1 MSKAEQHNN
10 LDAKI
15 FNKLRRLYLL
25 AFLAVALSIV
35 IAQFLIQDHIST
47 QINDSR
53 VVNIAGRQRMLS
65 QKLTKEALQFKNS
78 VNATQKEILLKTLSN
93 THKLWVNS
101 HKNLQ
106 QGNTDL
112 GLPKETN
119 IVILKMF
126 RDLDA
131 HFLPMHKAIERLLI
145 ISKNRDTIN
154 KNDLE
159 SSINIILKN
168 ESDFLSK
175 MNAIVFKYD
184 EISKAKVN
192 KLKFLER
199 ALLIISLLILAL
211 EILFLFRPISFKIRD
226 IIKQL
231 STSKIEAQDKALAL
245 QVMYNEKEA
254 SLQELQELNY
264 AIDNA
269 ALFVSTN
276 TEGNALYMSKKF
288 QNLMGLSQNTVQGAV
303 EELLTTDQGQQIY
316 LKNLIR
322 HRKNN
327 WEGEVEV
334 TSNTGDNLWLEMS
347 IIPIKSVGVEK
358 KILILCSN
366 ISKRKLNEATLNEV
380 SSQKYNQEI
389 EAQKVL
395 SSKIIDAQEEERKRI
410 AKDIHD
416 GIGQMLTALK
426 FTVES
431 INTESLANSAN
442 KINNLKQ
449 LTKQIIQGVR
459 MATFNLTPPELT
471 DYGFAPALQK
481 LTIQLAKL
489 TGKNILFTN
498 KTNFEKR
505 LDSLVETNLYRI
517 TQEAINNAIKYAESN
532 YILVVIKHT
541 EKMLS
546 ITIEDDG
553 LGFNEENMKSSNSD
567 KGMGLLFM
575 KERISYINGRLFMNS
590 EKDSGTRV
598 VINLSL

>member
-1 MSKAEQHNN
+1 MKKTDKNTG

-15 FNKLRRLYLL
+15 FKKLRRLYLF
-25 AFLAVALSIV
+25 AFLAVAFSII

-53 VVNIAGRQRMLS
+53 VINIAGRQRMLS
-65 QKLTKEALQFKNS
+65 QKLTKEVLQLKNS
-78 VNATQKEILLKTLSN
+78 TNPNQQKALLKTLSN

-101 HKNLQ
+101 HKSLQ
-106 QGNTDL
+106 KGNKDL
-112 GLPKETN
+112 ELPKEMN
-119 IVILKMF
+119 KVILKMF
-126 RDLDA
+126 KDLDV
-131 HFLPMHKAIERLLI
+131 HFLPMHKAVESLLLNAGNSNAVLNNNFDNNLTI
-145 ISKNRDTIN
+145 ILAN
-154 KNDLE
+154 E
-159 SSINIILKN
+159 SS
-168 ESDFLSK
+168 FLLK

-184 EISKAKVN
+184 EISKAKVE
-192 KLKFLER
+192 KLKFLEG
-199 ALLIISLLILAL
+199 ALLIISLLILAA
-211 EILFLFRPISFKIRD
+211 EILFLFRPISLKIRD
-226 IIKQL
+226 TIKQL
-231 STSKIEAQDKALAL
+231 SLSKEEEQEKALEL
-245 QVMYNEKEA
+245 QKMYNQKEA

-269 ALFVSTN
+269 VLFVSTN
-276 TEGNALYMSKKF
+276 TKGDALYMSEKF
-288 QNLMGLSQNTVQGAV
+288 QNLLNLSSNTVQGSV
-303 EELLTTDQGQQIY
+303 EELLTVDQGQQIY

-322 HRKNN
+322 NRKNI

-334 TSNTGDNLWLEMS
+334 TTNTGNNLWLEMS

-366 ISKRKLNEATLNEV
+366 ISIRKLNEATLNEV
-380 SSQKYNQEI
+380 SNQKYNQEI
-389 EAQKVL
+389 EAQKIL
-395 SSKIIDAQEEERKRI
+395 SSKIIDAQEEERKRV

-431 INTESLANSAN
+431 INTESLANSTN

-471 DYGFAPALQK
+471 DYGVAPALQK
-481 LTIQLAKL
+481 LTMQLNKL
-489 TGKNILFTN
+489 TGKNILFDN
-498 KTNFEKR
+498 KTDFAQR

-517 TQEAINNAIKYAESN
+517 TQEAVNNAIKYAESN
-532 YILVVIKHT
+532 YILIVINHT
-541 EKMLS
+541 KSMLS

-553 LGFNEENMKSSNSD
+553 IGFNKEELKSSETD

-590 EKDSGTRV
+590 EKDKGTRV